1 MQYLIPRAMELHRLK
16 EMKKDYDKD
25 LFCKLYKETEGLR
38 NNLTYQ
44 IDSRRY
50 GVTPDIIKSW
60 FDDKFI
66 FVFNKYYG
74 DIGHDQLKAYL
85 INALRTFKFRMLR
98 KAYSKNNIY
107 LNEVYLEGEQE
118 LINII
123 PQKDEVSEYDI
134 FLELA
139 LKYLKKNLTDD
150 AFLILEIQLNPPPF
164 ILSKVNNP
172 KTKIPAKLIAEYLEL
187 EPSKESTGYISDL
200 RNEINYWTIQAKEY
214 FTN

>member
-1 MQYLIPRAMELHRLK
+1 MEIHRLTPMK
-16 EMKKDYDKD
+16 EGYDTRLFNQIYKD
-25 LFCKLYKETEGLR
+25 TEALR
-38 NNLTYQ
+38 SLLTYQ

-74 DIGHDQLKAYL
+74 SMDNGQLKGMI
-85 INALRTFKFRMLR
+85 INSLRTFKFRVLR

-107 LNEVYLEGEQE
+107 ENEISLDDESK

-123 PQKDEVSEYDI
+123 PIESEMSEHSL

-139 LKYLKKNLTDD
+139 LTYLKKNLCDD
-150 AFLILEIQLNPPPF
+150 AFLVLEIDLNPPPY
-164 ILSKVNNP
+164 IMSRLSTP

-187 EPSKESTGYISDL
+187 EPNRDSILYINDL
-200 RNEINYWTIQAKEY
+200 RSEINYWVEQAKEQL
-214 FTN
+214 N

>member
-1 MQYLIPRAMELHRLK
+1 MELHRLK
-16 EMKKDYDKD
+16 EMKKGYDEK
-25 LFCKLYKETEGLR
+25 LFQKLYKETEGLR
-38 NNLTYQ
+38 TNLTYQ

-74 DIGHDQLKAYL
+74 DIGPDQLKAYI
-85 INALRTFKFRMLR
+85 INALRMFKLRMLR
-98 KAYSKNNIY
+98 KAYSKNNTY
-107 LNEVYLEGEQE
+107 LNEVYLEGEQG

-123 PQKDEVSEYDI
+123 PQKEEISEYDI

-172 KTKIPAKLIAEYLEL
+172 KTKIPAKLIVEYLEL
-187 EPSKESTGYISDL
+187 ETSKESTGYISDL
-200 RNEINYWTIQAKEY
+200 RSEINYWTVQAKEY
-214 FTN
+214 FS

>member
-1 MQYLIPRAMELHRLK
+1 MEIHRLK
-16 EMKKDYDKD
+16 EMQKDYDKK

-74 DIGHDQLKAYL
+74 KLKENELKAYI
-85 INALRTFKFRMLR
+85 INSLKTFKLR
-98 KAYSKNNIY
+98 ILRQAYSKNNIY
-107 LNEVYLEGEQE
+107 LNEIYLEGEQG

-123 PQKDEVSEYDI
+123 PLTSELSEYDL

-150 AFLILEIQLNPPPF
+150 AFLLLEIELNPPPY

-172 KTKIPAKLIAEYLEL
+172 KTKIPSKLIAEYLEL
-187 EPSKESTGYISDL
+187 EPSKESYGYINDL
-200 RNEINYWTIQAKEY
+200 RSEINYWTIQAREH
-214 FTN
+214 FATQS